1 MCKRI
6 KSQTVLI
13 LLCNTKS
20 RIRLSSA
27 WRFFQRELLW
37 FNNCNSRKK
46 LQKRN
51 ICSDSQHLRKY
62 ITCVFSLNKILE
74 RVIQTTEG
82 VSQLW
87 IKKCHIMQSWWQLM
101 KPKNSM
107 SKIKIK
113 CSLWEKNLT
122 STSGIWIFN
131 DKFCYLKLRNG
142 GWRRNDNYLKIQW
155 YCQEKKIK
163 IRKTGV
169 FVLKPKNLH
178 WHFKKLILL
187 EYSYF
192 TMLC

>member
-1 MCKRI
+1 MDIFLPDIKRLLGSKKQVMCKRI
-6 KSQTVLI
+6 KTQTVLI
-13 LLCNTKS
+13 LLCNTES

-113 CSLWEKNLT
+113 CSLWEKKTYINIRNL
-122 STSGIWIFN
+122 
-131 DKFCYLKLRNG
+131 DL
-142 GWRRNDNYLKIQW
+142 QW
-155 YCQEKKIK
+155 Q
-163 IRKTGV
+163 
-169 FVLKPKNLH
+169 
-178 WHFKKLILL
+178 ILL
-187 EYSYF
+187 PK
-192 TMLC
+192 T